1 MKSNVLIHS
10 LYGKPGDVV
19 HTTTYELPKLGPKQ
33 VQIDMAYSPINPA
46 DINMLEGK
54 YLVQPELPC
63 VLGNE
68 GVGII
73 AEIGEE
79 VEGISKGDHV
89 ILPFRNQ
96 DNWIGLWAETVL
108 SPASE
113 VIVIPKE
120 IPLQQAA
127 MLTINPVTALQLLTL
142 FTDLDEGDTLIQ
154 NAANSGVGRWVI
166 ALAKER
172 GINTINLVRNMELED
187 ELKALGATHVLE
199 DHHGISVKAK
209 KLADTISLGLNAVG
223 GQSATE
229 VLKSL
234 SEQSTCVT
242 YGAMSKEP
250 IQVSNGQLIYKNIW
264 LTGFNRSK
272 WVQEM
277 PKEVVIEAYKEVLNT
292 ITNSPFEVPVDKV
305 YAMAEAEKAIIHAS
319 VGDRNGKILF
329 EL

>member
-10 LYGKPGDVV
+10 QYGKPGDVV
-19 HTTTYELPKLGPKQ
+19 HTTTYELPNLEPKHLR
-33 VQIDMAYSPINPA
+33 IDMAYSPINPA

-54 YLVQPELPC
+54 YVIQPQLPC

-68 GVGII
+68 GVGIVT
-73 AEIGEE
+73 EVGDD
-79 VEGISKGDHV
+79 VEGISVGDHV
-89 ILPFRNQ
+89 ILPFRHQ
-96 DNWIGLWAETVL
+96 ENWIGLWAETIL
-108 SPASE
+108 SPASD
-113 VIVIPKE
+113 VIVVPKE

-142 FTDLDEGDTLIQ
+142 FCDLEEGDTIVQ

-166 ALAKER
+166 ALAKKR
-172 GINTINLVRNMELED
+172 SINTINLVRNIDLAP
-187 ELKALGATHVLE
+187 ELKALGATYVLE
-199 DHHGISVKAK
+199 DHHGVSKDIK
-209 KLADTISLGLNAVG
+209 KCAESILLGLNAVG

-229 VLKSL
+229 ILKSL
-234 SEQSTCVT
+234 SEQGTCVT

-277 PKEVVIEAYKEVLNT
+277 PKEVVIDAYKEVVET
-292 ITNSPFEVPVDKV
+292 IVKTPFEIPIHKV
-305 YAMAEAEKAIIHAS
+305 YPMAEAEKAIIHAA
-319 VGDRNGKILF
+319 VGNRSGKILF

>member
-10 LYGKPGDVV
+10 QYGKPGDVV
-19 HTTTYELPKLGPKQ
+19 HTTTYELSKLEPKQ

-54 YLVQPELPC
+54 YVIQPELPC

-68 GVGII
+68 GVGIVT
-73 AEIGEE
+73 EVGDE

-89 ILPFRNQ
+89 ILPFRHTE
-96 DNWIGLWAETVL
+96 NWIGLWAETVL

-120 IPLQQAA
+120 IPLKQAA

-142 FTDLDEGDTLIQ
+142 FCDLEEGDTIVQ

-166 ALAKER
+166 ALAKSR
-172 GINTINLVRNMELED
+172 GINTINLVRNMD
-187 ELKALGATHVLE
+187 LKDDLIELGATHVLE
-199 DHHGISVKAK
+199 DHLGVSTKIK
-209 KLADTISLGLNAVG
+209 KLSDTISLGLNAVG

-229 VLKSL
+229 ILKSL
-234 SEQSTCVT
+234 SEQTTCVT

-250 IQVSNGQLIYKNIW
+250 IQVNNGQLIYKNIW

-272 WVQEM
+272 WTQEM
-277 PKEVVIEAYKEVLNT
+277 PKEAVIDAYNT
-292 ITNSPFEVPVDKV
+292 IIDFFVSSPFEIPIDTI
-305 YAMAEAEKAIIHAS
+305 YPMAKAEKAIIHAS
-319 VGDRNGKILF
+319 VGDRSGKILF